1 MQTADSS
8 GRIALRPEPLCAAA
22 FEPFGQVIEA
32 GPGATHYAIN
42 DGFAERFHDL
52 ARVDTSSGGGK
63 ALVSIFRA
71 RPRALPL
78 RLGVMERHAL
88 GSQLFMP
95 LAPLRFLVV
104 VAAAGPAPR
113 AVQLRCFLAGSGQ
126 GVNLARGTWH
136 HPLLALDA
144 GDFLV
149 IDRGGPGAADD
160 CVVQAFGQ
168 AEVWVEA

>member
-1 MQTADSS
+1 MQEADSS
-8 GRIALRPEPLCAAA
+8 ARTVLRPEPLSAAA

-32 GPGATHYAIN
+32 GPGVTHYVIN

-52 ARVDTSSGGGK
+52 ARVDTSSGGGN

-78 RLGVMERHAL
+78 RLGEMERHAL
-88 GSQLFMP
+88 GSQFFMP
-95 LAPLRFLVV
+95 LAPLRFFVV
-104 VAAAGPAPR
+104 VAAAGPAPQ
-113 AVQLRCFLAGSGQ
+113 AAQLRCFRAGPGQ
-126 GVNLARGTWH
+126 GINLARGTWH

-160 CVVQAFGQ
+160 CEVHAFGR
-168 AEVWVEA
+168 AEVWVDA

>member
-1 MQTADSS
+1 MHEPKAYARTV
-8 GRIALRPEPLCAAA
+8 LRPEPLSAAA

-32 GPGATHYAIN
+32 GLGVTHYAIN

-52 ARVDTSSGGGK
+52 ARVDTSCAGGT

-71 RPRALPL
+71 RPRTPPL
-78 RLGVMERHAL
+78 RLDVMERHAL

-104 VAAAGPAPR
+104 VAAAGPAPQ
-113 AVQLRCFLAGSGQ
+113 AAQLRCFLADPSQ

-160 CVVQAFGQ
+160 CEVHVFDEV
-168 AEVWVEA
+168 EVWVEG